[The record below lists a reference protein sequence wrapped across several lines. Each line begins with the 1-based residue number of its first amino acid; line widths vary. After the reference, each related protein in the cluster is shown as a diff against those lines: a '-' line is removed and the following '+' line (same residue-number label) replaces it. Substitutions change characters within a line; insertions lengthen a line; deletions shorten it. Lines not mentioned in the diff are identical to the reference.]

1 MTHDA
6 AHLTLHAERC
16 DRCGRCVNACGR
28 GALKVGMSY
37 IYVDWHACDACNA
50 CVEACDRAAIVPK
63 TDSTEPV
70 SARPPRPIHSRADA
84 KAARKSAKAAE
95 KQDRRTRK
103 TAEKND
109 KVFCIVSAR
118 AEAIRADG
126 MVTWSA
132 LDALAVLA
140 VLLLSFVAKDAILS
154 ARAVRLMPES
164 GQVVART
171 LVLGAFYAVQLWT
184 LGYLAARH
192 GAGPVSGFG
201 LGRMG
206 RSVSAKFATGAT
218 VLGLALAT
226 RLITTAY
233 GAIVRALGW
242 LPPSRT
248 EGDLTALFG
257 SGSIGLALSVLL
269 VVVVAPLAEELAFRG
284 VIMPVVGQNWGKWP
298 AVLVSA
304 AVFSAYHFTPWLLF
318 PTFMLGSA
326 LGWLAWERRSL
337 WPAIAL
343 HALYNGT
350 AVAAAFFVASS

>member
-1 MTHDA
+1 MTRDA
-6 AHLTLHAERC
+6 ACLTLHAERC
-16 DRCGRCVNACGR
+16 DRCGRCVSACAP
-28 GALKVGMSY
+28 GALKVGASY
-37 IYVDWHACDACNA
+37 IYVDWHACDGCNA
-50 CVEACDRAAIVPK
+50 CAEACDRAAIVPR
-63 TDSTEPV
+63 SESSQAP
-70 SARPPRPIHSRADA
+70 SHAPQPIRSRADA

-95 KQDRRTRK
+95 KHDRRDKR
-103 TAEKND
+103 TAEKHD
-109 KVFCIVSAR
+109 KVFSIVSAR

-126 MVTWSA
+126 MVSWTA

-154 ARAVRLMPES
+154 ARVVRLMPDS

-192 GAGPVSGFG
+192 GAGPVAGFG

-206 RSVSAKFATGAT
+206 RSISAKFATGAT
-218 VLGLALAT
+218 VVGLLVAT
-226 RLITTAY
+226 RALTTAY

-242 LPPSRT
+242 LPPTRS

-257 SGSIGLALSVLL
+257 SGGIGLTLSVLM
-269 VVVVAPLAEELAFRG
+269 VVVVSPIAEELAFRG
-284 VIMPVVGQNWGKWP
+284 VIMPVVGQKWGKW
-298 AVLVSA
+298 AGVLVSA
-304 AVFSAYHFTPWLLF
+304 AVFSAYHFTPWLLV

-350 AVAAAFFVASS
+350 AIAAAFFVASK